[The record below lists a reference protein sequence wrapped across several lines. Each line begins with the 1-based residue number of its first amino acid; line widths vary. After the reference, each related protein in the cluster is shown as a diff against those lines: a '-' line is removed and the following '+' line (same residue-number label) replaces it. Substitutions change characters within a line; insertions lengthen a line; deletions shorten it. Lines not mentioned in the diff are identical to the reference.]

1 MSEVPEIISSAIEE
15 LWRVSSTNESA
26 VFSSP
31 AFTKLE
37 DSCFSV
43 YRSIPGSQ
51 LDQKPINEEY
61 PSELNTVLRNFF
73 RWNGGP
79 WNNGNAL
86 NASEAA
92 QLLHQAFLSKRFNRY
107 YLVPLD
113 RFYLHSNSLSSH
125 EDTITDVSFGPNK
138 IACLNSIELDKLVR
152 AQALPRFGSNC
163 IFPTR
168 ELDNFFWLL
177 VTCNEVAPTIW
188 SRHGLRIKRNL
199 SLLIPG
205 TVSIFQPIFPTPIED
220 ALFAMLLTFVKKLNN
235 PRWKPFYVP
244 WFYSFTD
251 DSFADATHAPDPS
264 ALTRID
270 IFDPDKDFQVP
281 DRSIKFSVNSRKR
294 KALKQRWCKLQA
306 CLHRVDSGRQ
316 NFNLLTK
323 RFFVKGLVDNGIDQ
337 LISNVSCI
345 EATLQLQTEKNRSNL
360 MKRFLYLTGDV
371 EAYKWLEI
379 TYKLRNQ
386 YLHGLDKSK
395 NTLSWE
401 ELAKARWSLT
411 KAMKKY
417 LDLTDQHSELDR
429 SDLLQLLLSDEP
441 HKKYLT

>member
-1 MSEVPEIISSAIEE
+1 MSEIPEIISSAIEE

-37 DSCFSV
+37 NSCFSV

-51 LDQKPINEEY
+51 LDQKPINQEY
-61 PSELNTVLRNFF
+61 PNELKTALRNFF

-92 QLLHQAFLSKRFNRY
+92 QLLHQAFLSKRLNRY

-113 RFYLHSNSLSSH
+113 RFCLQSNSLSYH

-138 IACLNSIELDKLVR
+138 IACLNSTELDKLVR

-168 ELDNFFWLL
+168 ELDKFFWLL
-177 VTCNEVAPTIW
+177 VTRNEVAPTIW
-188 SRHGLRIKRNL
+188 SRYGLRIKRNL
-199 SLLIPG
+199 SLLTPG
-205 TVSIFQPIFPTPIED
+205 TVSIFRPIFLEPID
-220 ALFAMLLTFVKKLNN
+220 NALFAMLLTFLKKPNN
-235 PRWKPFYVP
+235 LPWKPFYIP

-251 DSFADATHAPDPS
+251 DSFAEAMYAPDPS
-264 ALTRID
+264 ALTRTTIVSY
-270 IFDPDKDFQVP
+270 DKEIEVP
-281 DRSIKFSVNSRKR
+281 DRSIVFSVNSRNR
-294 KALKQRWCKLQA
+294 KALKQRWFMLQA
-306 CLHRVDSGRQ
+306 CLDRAAAGRQ

-337 LISNVSCI
+337 LISNASCI
-345 EATLQLQTEKNRSNL
+345 EAMLQLQAEKNRSNL
-360 MKRFLYLTGDV
+360 MKRFLNLTCDV

-429 SDLLQLLLSDEP
+429 DDLLQLLLRDEP
-441 HKKYLT
+441 N